1 MLFQVKV
8 PAESLAASRAREGL
22 LVIVRVHV
30 ERQVVHLVEG
40 LVADVALEL
49 FLAAM
54 RQFVV
59 LVVTLKSNVKKK
71 VDVNNIVKSQCHS

>member
-40 LVADVALEL
+40 LVTDVAFEL
-49 FLAAM
+49 FLPAV

-59 LVVTLKSNVKKK
+59 LVITLKIKKRK
-71 VDVNNIVKSQCHS
+71 WMSKIL